1 MGKWHIALRFN
12 EESSETSDV
21 TCGKTNENGLFYEL
35 HSNETLAQYGEF
47 PWVVYIFTT
56 NETTSS
62 GTFVCGGTLIH
73 PLLVLTTAHNV
84 HRKINLIARFG
95 EWDIGT
101 DKEPFPHQDVNV
113 ADVFIHP
120 AFTLSP
126 IQNDIAILFL
136 KESIQYQPHIQP
148 ICLPQPDAVFDEQ
161 RCISNGWG
169 TVEGTYAKI
178 MKKLTLPVIPRAKCQ
193 RMLRFAG
200 LGPFYKLREG
210 FMCAGGEGIVDT
222 CKGDGGSPLACQQ
235 QDGSFVLAGIVSW
248 GIGCGGDNIP
258 GVYVAINN
266 YLREGFMCAG
276 GEGIVDTCKGD
287 GGSPLACQQQDGSFV
302 LAGIVSWGIGCG
314 GDNIPGVYVAIN
326 NYECAGGYC
335 VQKELCPDGSYDET
349 TLQDAGAISLKVGD
363 GCQNDSQI
371 CCSAAGR
378 FAVPEEVSDLSE
390 CGVSNT
396 DGYRYE
402 SKGNHT
408 HAQYAE
414 FPWTVVIFESS
425 RNSNVKGVAGAG
437 SLLHPRFVLSAAHI
451 FKQNVEW
458 IARFGEWDLISEKHE
473 VYPTQD
479 INILPNIFIHPEYD
493 KETLGNDIALAK
505 LEREVVYKYHIRP
518 ICLPGPN
525 DVFNGQRCISNGWGL
540 DAKTNQYVNIM
551 KRIELP
557 VIPRKT
563 CKQWFRATRLSPFF
577 KLHKSVLCAGGETD
591 ADMCDGDGGGPL
603 ACRMEDGGY
612 MLAGIVSWG
621 LECNQQ
627 NVPGAYV
634 DVAMFSE
641 WIMSILNAA

>member
-1 MGKWHIALRFN
+1 MYSASLSISFLLQLTTPSLPQCEYEMGKWHIVSKAMGLFVNLVILAILGAVHGQDSIEQFLQACPGGVCVSKAFCPNKTNNQEYASESRVVHLRFDDVDECADYLMICCKTDSFASKGVHFEDDSHRKALRFN

-84 HRKINLIARFG
+84 HRKTNLIARFG

-266 YLREGFMCAG
+266 YIAW
-276 GEGIVDTCKGD
+276 INDK
-287 GGSPLACQQQDGSFV
+287 
-302 LAGIVSWGIGCG
+302 
-314 GDNIPGVYVAIN
+314 IN
-326 NYECAGGYC
+326 N
-335 VQKELCPDGSYDET
+335 S
-349 TLQDAGAISLKVGD
+349 
-363 GCQNDSQI
+363 
-371 CCSAAGR
+371 
-378 FAVPEEVSDLSE
+378 
-390 CGVSNT
+390 
-396 DGYRYE
+396 
-402 SKGNHT
+402 
-408 HAQYAE
+408 
-414 FPWTVVIFESS
+414 
-425 RNSNVKGVAGAG
+425 
-437 SLLHPRFVLSAAHI
+437 SLLT
-451 FKQNVEW
+451 
-458 IARFGEWDLISEKHE
+458 G
-473 VYPTQD
+473 T
-479 INILPNIFIHPEYD
+479 
-493 KETLGNDIALAK
+493 
-505 LEREVVYKYHIRP
+505 
-518 ICLPGPN
+518 
-525 DVFNGQRCISNGWGL
+525 
-540 DAKTNQYVNIM
+540 
-551 KRIELP
+551 
-557 VIPRKT
+557 
-563 CKQWFRATRLSPFF
+563 
-577 KLHKSVLCAGGETD
+577 
-591 ADMCDGDGGGPL
+591 
-603 ACRMEDGGY
+603 
-612 MLAGIVSWG
+612 
-621 LECNQQ
+621 
-627 NVPGAYV
+627 
-634 DVAMFSE
+634 
-641 WIMSILNAA
+641 

>member
-1 MGKWHIALRFN
+1 MRLYWC
-12 EESSETSDV
+12 V
-21 TCGKTNENGLFYEL
+21 
-35 HSNETLAQYGEF
+35 
-47 PWVVYIFTT
+47 
-56 NETTSS
+56 
-62 GTFVCGGTLIH
+62 
-73 PLLVLTTAHNV
+73 
-84 HRKINLIARFG
+84 
-95 EWDIGT
+95 
-101 DKEPFPHQDVNV
+101 
-113 ADVFIHP
+113 
-120 AFTLSP
+120 
-126 IQNDIAILFL
+126 LFL
-136 KESIQYQPHIQP
+136 LYSLIPKAFCDS
-148 ICLPQPDAVFDEQ
+148 PDEFIE
-161 RCISNGWG
+161 
-169 TVEGTYAKI
+169 
-178 MKKLTLPVIPRAKCQ
+178 
-193 RMLRFAG
+193 
-200 LGPFYKLREG
+200 
-210 FMCAGGEGIVDT
+210 CAGGYCLPKYLCQNGIYQEFHLQDANGIT
-222 CKGDGGSPLACQQ
+222 LRLAEDDECF
-235 QDGSFVLAGIVSW
+235 DNMGVCCRNETKIVLNS
-248 GIGCGGDNIP
+248 
-258 GVYVAINN
+258 
-266 YLREGFMCAG
+266 
-276 GEGIVDTCKGD
+276 
-287 GGSPLACQQQDGSFV
+287 
-302 LAGIVSWGIGCG
+302 
-314 GDNIPGVYVAIN
+314 
-326 NYECAGGYC
+326 ECAGGYC